1 MDQHAKTGFV
11 GLGHVGRPMAGSLA
25 TAGWPLTVYDLDN
38 AVANAFAAE
47 HSCAVAA
54 TPTDL
59 ADADVIVTMLPNG
72 HVVREVILES
82 GLADALRPGTL
93 VLDTS
98 SSDPL
103 GTRELAATLAE
114 RSIQFVDAGVSMPE
128 GGRAAER
135 MITFMCGAA
144 DAETFARAEAVLRIM
159 GNEVFLLGPVGAGHV
174 MKTLNNYIATTA
186 LAGSLDALVAAE
198 KYGLDLATF
207 IDVLNV
213 STGRNFNTE
222 FPLRERAITR
232 RFDSG
237 YALGLLVKDLG
248 IAERFA
254 EGTEFENGEFDT
266 SMFELMRRLFADAM
280 DDVGPGA
287 DHLRVL
293 EHWERRAGLPA

>member
-1 MDQHAKTGFV
+1 MNQQAKTGFV

-25 TAGWPLTVYDLDN
+25 AAGWPLVVYDLDD
-38 AVANAFAAE
+38 AVASAFATE
-47 HSCAVAA
+47 HACEVAS
-54 TPTDL
+54 TPAGL

-72 HVVREVILES
+72 DVVREVILES

-93 VLDTS
+93 VVDTS

-103 GTRELAATLAE
+103 GTRDLAALLAE
-114 RSIQFVDAGVSMPE
+114 RSIEFVDAGVSMPE

-144 DAETFARAEAVLRIM
+144 DEAAFARAEAVLRVM
-159 GNEVFLLGPVGAGHV
+159 GNQVFLLGPVGAGHI

-186 LAGSLDALVAAE
+186 LAASLDALVAAE
-198 KYGLDLATF
+198 KHGLDLARF
-207 IDVLNV
+207 VDVLNV

-222 FPLRERAITR
+222 FPLRQRAITR

-237 YALGLLVKDLG
+237 YALGLLVKDLR
-248 IAERFA
+248 IAERLA
-254 EGTEFENGEFDT
+254 NGTEFETGDFDT
-266 SMFELMRRLFADAM
+266 SMFELMRQLFADAM
-280 DDVGPGA
+280 DDLGPGV

-293 EHWERRAGLPA
+293 EHWERRAGVPA

>member
-1 MDQHAKTGFV
+1 MNQHAKTGFV

-25 TAGWPLTVYDLDN
+25 TAGWPLIVYDLDE
-38 AVANAFAAE
+38 AVMAAFAHE
-47 HSCAVAA
+47 HGCESA
-54 TPTDL
+54 TAPTDL
-59 ADADVIVTMLPNG
+59 ASTDVVVTMLPNG
-72 HVVREVILES
+72 DVVREVLLES

-103 GTRELAATLAE
+103 GTRELAAALDE

-135 MITFMCGAA
+135 MITFMCGA
-144 DAETFARAEAVLRIM
+144 DDEESFARAEAVLRVM
-159 GNEVFLLGPVGAGHV
+159 GNRVFLLGPVGSGHV
-174 MKTLNNYIATTA
+174 MKTLNNYIATATLVA
-186 LAGSLDALVAAE
+186 SLDALVAAE
-198 KYGLDLATF
+198 KCGLDPAVLL
-207 IDVLNV
+207 DVLNV

-237 YALGLLVKDLG
+237 YALGLLVKDLR

-254 EGTEFENGEFDT
+254 NRTELE
-266 SMFELMRRLFADAM
+266 SPLFELLRRQLEEAM
-280 DDVGPGA
+280 DDLGPGV

-293 EHWERRAGLPA
+293 EHWERRANVPA